1 MNILY
6 KKEKL
11 FLSYLV
17 FHFLSI
23 LWGATGFAQNG
34 MVVSANHL
42 ASEEVELF
50 LFPQFSVP
58 LTNILL

>member
-1 MNILY
+1 M
-6 KKEKL
+6 KKIECKKIFWTIV
-11 FLSYLV
+11 FLCLIQYSHAEPEY
-17 FHFLSI
+17 
-23 LWGATGFAQNG
+23 AKNG

-50 LFPQFSVP
+50 LFPQFAVP

>member
-6 KKEKL
+6 KKKKL
-11 FLSYLV
+11 VLSCFVIHL
-17 FHFLSI
+17 LSVS
-23 LWGATGFAQNG
+23 WGATGLTQNG

-50 LFPQFSVP
+50 LFPQFAVP